1 MSLKLNDGERSLL
14 QELHS
19 LSTDSRGREV
29 FAGLTVEE
37 SIFYRDYCRA
47 LLTEDW
53 SRDDEEREKYRL
65 IHNKHQR
72 ARRYALLT
80 ESQEKADILEMH

>member
-1 MSLKLNDGERSLL
+1 MSLQLNDGERALL
-14 QELHS
+14 EELRS

-53 SRDDEEREKYRL
+53 CREDEREKYHQV
-65 IHNKHQR
+65 HNKHQR
-72 ARRYALLT
+72 ARRLDLLT
-80 ESQEKADILEMH
+80 ESQEQMDALI

>member
-1 MSLKLNDGERSLL
+1 MSLELNDGERALL
-14 QELHS
+14 EELRS

-53 SRDDEEREKYRL
+53 ARDDEREKYRHV
-65 IHNKHQR
+65 HNKHQR
-72 ARRYALLT
+72 ARRLALLT
-80 ESQEKADILEMH
+80 ENQEKADILAMH